1 MKNIFNS
8 FFLLFVSV
16 SFVSCSEDESVTPQ
30 SESFFNLNVGS
41 QWVYKK
47 YDSYSNN
54 SGVFVFQGVV
64 DTVKIVDHITIGGL
78 EYAIKTTKRVNINSN
93 QIISEQSQ
101 YVRVN
106 SLGHLV
112 AIVNSNNEEQVI
124 HAGNDYD
131 FVEVREQGIFGT
143 TEYKLYDQVIMNVE
157 ENTYTV
163 VPFNGVFTPNEAFSD
178 LESQT
183 IEYNFQKGIGLVK
196 FVCHSVSG
204 SFTWE
209 ERLVDY
215 ELVD

>member
-8 FFLLFVSV
+8 FFLLIVAV
-16 SFVSCSEDESVTPQ
+16 LFVSCSEDESVTPQ
-30 SESFFNLNVGS
+30 SEDFFNLNVGS

-47 YDSYSNN
+47 YDNN
-54 SGVFVFQGVV
+54 LNNPEVFVFQGVV

-143 TEYKLYDQVIMNVE
+143 TEYKLYEQMLMNVE
-157 ENTYTV
+157 GNTYTV
-163 VPFNGVFTPNEAFSD
+163 VPFNGVFTPNEAFSNFD
-178 LESQT
+178 SKT
-183 IEYNFQKGIGLVK
+183 IEYNFQKGVGLVK
-196 FVCHSVSG
+196 FVCHSISG
-204 SFTWE
+204 TYTWE

-215 ELVD
+215 ELVE